1 MCKPGNIQELSAGFD
16 TLFALGFAAGG
27 VMWVNEPHML
37 QRGVAELFGFRI
49 TLLSA
54 AFSVGFA
61 ILWRECFARLG
72 VYGRE
77 VIGFSR
83 LMIRTAVGSA
93 IMTALLTVYLY
104 NAQSVRP
111 VGKFAVQLLIFA
123 FGYQVCRLLVS
134 RPQFWQYA
142 TGPERVVILGSGPR
156 AGRAWRELRTRYRQS
171 KSLLGFVD
179 DRDPAA
185 MPPDIA
191 TRFIGDVNSLSDYL
205 LRNAVDELIVATP
218 RSSYEMTQ
226 RGITIAESAGVR
238 LVVLNDV
245 YTLKHQKNLRERAT
259 MFVELVPQDSS
270 RETAEVAK
278 RALDMLAS
286 AGGLV
291 LLAPLLLVIGLAIKL
306 TSPGSVFFVQ
316 ERYGYRRRQFKM
328 YKFRSM
334 VRNAPARMP
343 DPEPRDEAHDPISK
357 ITNDPRITPVGRFL
371 RRTSLD
377 ELPQLWN
384 VLLGDM
390 SLVGPP
396 PMSVHDVSLFSEA
409 QLMRR
414 FSVRPGITGI
424 RQVSGGSLFSFDKW
438 LQLDFSYIDQW
449 SFVLDLKILA
459 RTVPFLLKR
468 PGAF

>member
-1 MCKPGNIQELSAGFD
+1 MHNPDNTQELSAGFD
-16 TLFALGFAAGG
+16 TLFALGLAAGG

-37 QRGVAELFGFRI
+37 QRGFAGLFGLRI

-54 AFSVGFA
+54 GFAVGFA
-61 ILWRECFARLG
+61 IVWRECFTLLG
-72 VYGRE
+72 VYRRE
-77 VIGFSR
+77 VVGFGR
-83 LMIRTAVGSA
+83 LLSRTAVGSA
-93 IMTALLTVYLY
+93 IMTTLLTLYLY
-104 NAQSVRP
+104 NAQSIRP
-111 VGKFAVQLLIFA
+111 VGKVAMYLFICA

-134 RPQFWQYA
+134 RPFWQYV
-142 TGPERVVILGSGPR
+142 TGPEQVVILGSGPR
-156 AGRAWRELRTRYRQS
+156 AGRAWRELRTQYRQS
-171 KSLLGFVD
+171 KNLLGFVD

-191 TRFIGDVNSLSDYL
+191 TRFIGDVNSLSGYL
-205 LRNAVDELIVATP
+205 LLNAVDELIVATP

-226 RGITIAESAGVR
+226 RAITIAESAGVR

-245 YTLKHQKNLRERAT
+245 YALMHQKNLRERAT
-259 MFVELVPQDSS
+259 MFVELVPRDRS

-286 AGGLV
+286 AGALL
-291 LLAPLLLVIGLAIKL
+291 LLAPLLLVIGVAIKL
-306 TSPGSVFFVQ
+306 TSPGPVFFVQ

-334 VRNAPARMP
+334 VRNAPAVMADLEARNQ
-343 DPEPRDEAHDPISK
+343 AHDPSIK
-357 ITNDPRITPVGRFL
+357 ITNDPRITPLGRFL

-396 PMSVHDVSLFSEA
+396 PMSVGDVSLFSEA

-424 RQVSGGSLFSFDKW
+424 RQVSGRSTFSFDNW

-449 SFVLDLKILA
+449 SFLLDLKILA
-459 RTVPFLLKR
+459 RTVPFLVKR